1 VEINEEKSRIV
12 DLANEGSFT
21 FLGFEYRRILGRNR
35 KWRQCLRAIADIPM
49 TCKMRAPLV
58 VDAGKAAE
66 KSAELVN

>member
-12 DLANEGSFT
+12 DLANGFT